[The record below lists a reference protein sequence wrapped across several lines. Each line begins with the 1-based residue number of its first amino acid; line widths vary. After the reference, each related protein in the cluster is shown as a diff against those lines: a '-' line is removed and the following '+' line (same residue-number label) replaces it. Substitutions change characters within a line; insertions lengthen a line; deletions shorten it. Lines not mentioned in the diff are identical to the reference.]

1 VYTGDYLAIKTAHHV
16 GLNQMFSLH
25 FGVIIYFATETN
37 KCCLCGD
44 LVPPIVQSHIVFSYK
59 DDYWRCLYLVRI
71 LARKGVQS

>member
-1 VYTGDYLAIKTAHHV
+1 VYTGDYSAIKSAHLV
-16 GLNQMFSLH
+16 GLNQRFSLH

-59 DDYWRCLYLVRI
+59 DDC
-71 LARKGVQS
+71 